1 MHNHLSLRHTR
12 NTTTKGVL
20 FDGQKRRPNKP
31 GLKKHPNVS
40 GAHLRLARRG
50 PRCTA
55 RRATPFKFKNVVAAR
70 FSSATRTSRVAT
82 PPFPSRARARQFREK
97 RRKKETLWHHPIS
110 RYRST
115 RLRDDDTTN
124 DVSKIKSYLDVVERP
139 FTEEFH
145 FLRGEFSHD
154 VRALC
159 VARCSFSRFSQ
170 LYKHKSSCSRV
181 W

>member
-1 MHNHLSLRHTR
+1 MHNHLSLRHTQQHI
-12 NTTTKGVL
+12 TGVL
-20 FDGQKRRPNKP
+20 IDGQKRRPNKP
-31 GLKKHPNVS
+31 GLKKN
-40 GAHLRLARRG
+40 
-50 PRCTA
+50 
-55 RRATPFKFKNVVAAR
+55 
-70 FSSATRTSRVAT
+70 TRMCLGHICASRVVGLVAPHVARHRSNSKMSSPRDSR
-82 PPFPSRARARQFREK
+82 PPRALRASRRLPFHRARARDNSAKKGEK
-97 RRKKETLWHHPIS
+97 KKETLWHHPIS
-110 RYRST
+110 RYRRST

-170 LYKHKSSCSRV
+170 L
-181 W
+181 

>member
-1 MHNHLSLRHTR
+1 LHRTSRDTVQIQKCRRRAILVRH
-12 NTTTKGVL
+12 
-20 FDGQKRRPNKP
+20 
-31 GLKKHPNVS
+31 
-40 GAHLRLARRG
+40 AHFARRDASLSI
-50 PRCTA
+50 A
-55 RRATPFKFKNVVAAR
+55 RRARDN
-70 FSSATRTSRVAT
+70 SAKKG
-82 PPFPSRARARQFREK
+82 E
-97 RRKKETLWHHPIS
+97 KKETLWHHPIS
-110 RYRST
+110 RYRRST

-170 LYKHKSSCSRV
+170 L
-181 W
+181 